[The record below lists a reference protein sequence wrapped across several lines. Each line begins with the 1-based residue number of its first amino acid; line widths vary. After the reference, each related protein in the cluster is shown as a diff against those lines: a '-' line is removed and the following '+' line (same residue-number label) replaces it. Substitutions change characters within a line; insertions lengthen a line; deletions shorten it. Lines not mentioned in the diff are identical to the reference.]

1 MSAERVIA
9 LLGRRDEPTD
19 AVEDYCRLLGNALQ
33 EHSFSV
39 ELRRVPW
46 NEHGWPASLNALR
59 LQAESWRDTWV
70 LLQYTN
76 LAWSS
81 RGFPGRFLRVL
92 RVLRK
97 AGARIAIVFHDPEPF
112 GGTRLI
118 DRFRR
123 TVQLRVM
130 REAIAFSDRTV
141 LTVPPARL
149 SWLQDPP
156 STVSFIPVGANLPL
170 PLLEQDHDDVHDP
183 LTIAVYGITGGAPG
197 DRETDEIVRVVRHV
211 ATKVGKLRLLVFGR
225 HAEVREN
232 SLRAGLR
239 NSDVEVR
246 VEGVIDADTLVER
259 FAASDVLLFLRGTIS
274 SRRGSAI
281 AGIACGLPVIG
292 LRGPE
297 TDAPIT
303 EAGVVLL
310 EGGASEEALRQQFGE
325 TLVEILSDSTYR
337 RHLVARSRS
346 AQENSLSWPAIALR
360 FAEIL
365 RKQRQRSESGKS

>member
-9 LLGRRDEPTD
+9 LMGRRDEPTD
-19 AVEDYCRLLGNALQ
+19 AVEEYCRLLASALQ
-33 EHSFSV
+33 EHSFNV

-46 NEHGWPASLNALR
+46 SEHGWSASLNALR

-97 AGARIAIVFHDPEPF
+97 AGARIAVVFHDAEPF
-112 GGTRLI
+112 GGKRI
-118 DRFRR
+118 VDRFRR
-123 TVQLRVM
+123 AVQLRVM
-130 REAIAFSDRTV
+130 RDAVAFADCAV

-156 STVSFIPVGANLPL
+156 ATVSFIPVGANFPQ
-170 PLLEQDHDDVHDP
+170 PLLEQDHDEVHDP
-183 LTIAVYGITGGAPG
+183 PTIAVYGITGGTAG
-197 DRETDEIVRVVRHV
+197 DRETEEIIRVVRLA

-232 SLRAGLR
+232 LLRTGLR
-239 NSDVEVR
+239 GSDVEVR
-246 VEGVIDADTLVER
+246 VEGVIDGDTLVER

-292 LRGPE
+292 LLGPE

-303 EAGVVLL
+303 DAGVVLL
-310 EGGASEEALRQQFGE
+310 QNNANSEASSQQFAEAL
-325 TLVEILSDSTYR
+325 TKILSDDSYR
-337 RHLVARSRS
+337 RDLAARSRS
-346 AQENSLSWPAIALR
+346 AQENSFSWPAIARRYVEMLR
-360 FAEIL
+360 
-365 RKQRQRSESGKS
+365 RQQQG

>member
-1 MSAERVIA
+1 MSAEHVIA
-9 LLGRRDEPTD
+9 LMGRRDEPTD
-19 AVEDYCRLLGNALQ
+19 AVEEYCRLLGRALQ

-46 NEHGWPASLNALR
+46 SEHGWPASLNALH
-59 LQAESWRDTWV
+59 LQAESLRDRWV

-97 AGARIAIVFHDPEPF
+97 AGARIAVVFHDAEPF

-118 DRFRR
+118 DRLRR
-123 TVQLRVM
+123 AVQLRVM
-130 REAIAFSDRTV
+130 RDAVAFADCAV

-149 SWLQDPP
+149 SWLQNPP
-156 STVSFIPVGANLPL
+156 PTVSFIPVGANLPW
-170 PLLEQDHDDVHDP
+170 PLLEQEHDELHDP
-183 LTIAVYGITGGAPG
+183 PTIAVYSITGGTAG
-197 DRETDEIVRVVRHV
+197 DRETDEIIRIVRH
-211 ATKVGKLRLLVFGR
+211 AASKLGRLRLLVFGR
-225 HAEVREN
+225 HAELREN
-232 SLRAGLR
+232 ALRAGLQGCG
-239 NSDVEVR
+239 VEVR
-246 VEGVIDADTLVER
+246 VEGVIDADSLVER
-259 FAASDVLLFLRGTIS
+259 FAASDILLFLRGTIS

-310 EGGASEEALRQQFGE
+310 ENNANNEALSQQFAE
-325 TLVEILSDSTYR
+325 VLTKILSDSTCR
-337 RHLVARSRS
+337 RDLAARSRL
-346 AQENSLSWPAIALR
+346 AQENFFSWPAIAHR
-360 FAEIL
+360 FAEML
-365 RKQRQRSESGKS
+365 RKQRQV

>member
-19 AVEDYCRLLGNALQ
+19 AVEEYCQLLGNALN

-46 NEHGWPASLNALR
+46 NEHGWPASLHALR
-59 LQAESWRDTWV
+59 LQAESWRGVWV
-70 LLQYTN
+70 LVQYTN

-97 AGARIAIVFHDPEPF
+97 AGARIAVVFHDAEPYS
-112 GGTRLI
+112 GTRLI

-130 REAIAFSDRTV
+130 RDAVAFSDCVV

-149 SWLQDPP
+149 SWLPDPP
-156 STVSFIPVGANLPL
+156 ATASFIPVGANLHQ
-170 PLLEQDHDDVHDP
+170 PLLEQDHDLLHDP
-183 LTIAVYGITGGAPG
+183 PTIAVYSITGGTPG
-197 DRETDEIVRVVRHV
+197 DRETDEIICAVRH
-211 ATKVGKLRLLVFGR
+211 AAAKIGRLRLLVFGR
-225 HAEVREN
+225 HAEVRED
-232 SLRAGLR
+232 SLRTGLQDC
-239 NSDVEVR
+239 DVDVR
-246 VEGVIDADTLVER
+246 VEGVIDADALVDR

-274 SRRGSAI
+274 SRRGSAV

-292 LRGPE
+292 LRGQE
-297 TDAPIT
+297 TDAPVT
-303 EAGVVLL
+303 NAGVILFDDIPDRGKLVRQL
-310 EGGASEEALRQQFGE
+310 GEALIQVF
-325 TLVEILSDSTYR
+325 SDDAHR
-337 RHLVARSRS
+337 RELAFRSRR
-346 AQENSLSWPAIALR
+346 AQEHFFSWPAIAKRYEETLR
-360 FAEIL
+360 
-365 RKQRQRSESGKS
+365 S